1 MRILGHY
8 VSRRI
13 LALLGLELVAIY
25 IALYLTLALFA
36 LSLGPVDPWMP
47 ELLIAVA
54 VVLFAVMLVGLYEQE
69 CLATFSLRSAVVRLG
84 GALIL
89 AGGTLAIYGLLT
101 ASSVLTPTIVG
112 SGAVILLASLTAERS
127 LFRGLSETDAFKR
140 RILVLGT
147 GSRARSLEVR
157 HAGPDGGD
165 ATYQVVGYVATE
177 RETDRLV
184 DQQRLRV
191 LDDKTSLLDVARS
204 LRVEEIVVGMRER
217 RENLPVNQLLECKLN
232 GIRITD
238 LSTFFERED
247 RQLQLDGINTSWL
260 VFGEGFRQHR
270 ARAVVKRSFDLLA
283 STALLVATLPVMLLT
298 AIAIKLDS
306 PGPVLYWQTRVGQ
319 GNTPFEICK
328 FRSMRSDAEGD
339 GVARWASGDDDRI
352 TRVGRVIRKLRI
364 DELPQIINVFQGR
377 MSFVGPRPERPVFVE
392 QLSEEIPYFLAR
404 HSIRPGITGWAQVR
418 YAYGASVED
427 ARQKLQYDLYYV
439 KNHSLFMDL
448 MILFETVRVVLFG
461 RGAR

>member
-1 MRILGHY
+1 M
-8 VSRRI
+8 SRRI
-13 LALLGLELVAIY
+13 LALVGLELVAIY
-25 IALYLTLALFA
+25 IGLYLTLALFA
-36 LSLGPVDPWMP
+36 LSLGTIDPWMP

-69 CLATFSLRSAVVRLG
+69 CLASCSLRAAVVRLG
-84 GALIL
+84 GALLL
-89 AGGTLAIYGLLT
+89 AGGVLAILGMLT
-101 ASSVLTPTIVG
+101 ASSVFTPTIAG
-112 SGAVILLASLTAERS
+112 SSAVILLASLVAERS
-127 LFRGLSETDAFKR
+127 LFRGLSEADAFKR
-140 RILVLGT
+140 RILILGT
-147 GSRARSLEVR
+147 GSRARSLETR
-157 HAGPDGGD
+157 RADQNKGD
-165 ATYQVVGYVATE
+165 APYQVVGYVATDRE
-177 RETDRLV
+177 RDRLV
-184 DQQRLRV
+184 DDQRLWV
-191 LDDKTSLLDVARS
+191 LDARTSLLDVARS
-204 LRVEEIVVGMRER
+204 LRADEIVVGMRER
-217 RENLPVNQLLECKLN
+217 RENLPITQLLECKLN

-238 LSTFFERED
+238 LSSFFERED

-260 VFGEGFRQHR
+260 VFGEGFRQHWSR
-270 ARAVVKRSFDLLA
+270 ALIKRGFDLAA
-283 STALLVATLPVMLLT
+283 STALLLVTLPVMLLT

-306 PGPVLYWQTRVGQ
+306 PGPVLYWQTRVGL

-364 DELPQIINVFQGR
+364 DELPQIFNVFQGR
-377 MSFVGPRPERPVFVE
+377 MSFVGPRPERPVFVDE
-392 QLSEEIPYFLAR
+392 LSKQIPYFLAR

-448 MILFETVRVVLFG
+448 MILFETIRVVLFG